1 MAQTPQ
7 ITSLETAIKTYYEN
21 IELTS
26 QNIRTLFKSKKGD
39 LSSKTITQLKN
50 RASEQMAAD
59 NIPSLNSAN
68 VNTRAAYKSW
78 GLDITDLENRLCK
91 LKQFQLAS

>member
-7 ITSLETAIKTYYEN
+7 ITSLETAIKIYYEN

-26 QNIRTLFKSKKGD
+26 QDIRTLFKSKKGD
-39 LSSKTITQLKN
+39 LSSKTVTELKK
-50 RASEQMAAD
+50 RAREQMVAD
-59 NIPSLNSAN
+59 RIPSLNSAN

-78 GLDITDLENRLCK
+78 GLDIADLENRLYK
-91 LKQFQLAS
+91 LKEFQLAS